1 MEQLLYLECSAGI
14 SGDMVVAALLDAG
27 ASEQKLRGVLE
38 SLDLGGFSVEITRVK
53 KSGLDACDFNV
64 VLDAAHDGHDHDM
77 TYLYG
82 HDECEGAHGSACN
95 AHDDAS
101 GRQRDEGEGAAD
113 DDSCGT
119 CDGVS
124 RYSYGAHGN
133 AAEVFPDARGGR
145 SDKSDAAFGY
155 FHHAAGDHHEHHE
168 HRTLAEI
175 TAIIDAS
182 SATQHAKDLAK
193 RIFSVLADAEAK
205 AHGVPAK
212 EVHFHEVG
220 AVDSIVDILAAA
232 VCLDDLAPSGVIVS
246 RLCEGQGMVRCQHGV
261 IPVPVPAVVNIA
273 AAYDIPLSV
282 IDAQGELVTPTGAAF
297 VAAARTASRLPE
309 TFTVT
314 RVGLGAGKRV
324 YPETS
329 GVLRAFLIPPVASE
343 ALDRIVL

>member
-38 SLDLGGFSVEITRVK
+38 SLDLGGFTVEITRVK

-77 TYLYG
+77 AYLYG
-82 HDECEGAHGSACN
+82 RSERDDAHDPACN
-95 AHDDAS
+95 VNDDAS
-101 GRQRDEGEGAAD
+101 GHCCDAHSDSSDAPSHRRGERKGAA
-113 DDSCGT
+113 GH
-119 CDGVS
+119 
-124 RYSYGAHGN
+124 R
-133 AAEVFPDARGGR
+133 
-145 SDKSDAAFGY
+145 
-155 FHHAAGDHHEHHE
+155 HHAGADHERHE

-193 RIFSVLADAEAK
+193 RIFSVLASAEAK

-220 AVDSIVDILAAA
+220 AVDSIVDILAAS

-246 RLCEGQGMVRCQHGV
+246 RLCEGQGMIRCQHGV

-282 IDAQGELVTPTGAAF
+282 IEVQGELVTPTGAAF
-297 VAAARTASRLPE
+297 VAAARTASPLPE

-329 GVLRAFLIPPVASE
+329 GLLRAFLISPVPFEPSK
-343 ALDRIVL
+343 RSVL

>member
-27 ASEQKLRGVLE
+27 ASEQKLRGVLN
-38 SLDLGGFSVEITRVK
+38 SLDLGGFAVEISRVK

-77 TYLYG
+77 AYLYG
-82 HDECEGAHGSACN
+82 RGEREGAHGSACN

-101 GRQRDEGEGAAD
+101 GRQRDEGEGAA
-113 DDSCGT
+113 S
-119 CDGVS
+119 
-124 RYSYGAHGN
+124 HH
-133 AAEVFPDARGGR
+133 
-145 SDKSDAAFGY
+145 
-155 FHHAAGDHHEHHE
+155 HHAGTEHHE
-168 HRTLAEI
+168 YRTLAEI

-193 RIFSVLADAEAK
+193 HIFSVLASAEAK

-232 VCLDDLAPSGVIVS
+232 VCLDDLAPSGIIVS

-273 AAYDIPLSV
+273 AVHDIPLSV
-282 IDAQGELVTPTGAAF
+282 IDVQGELVTPTGAAF
-297 VAAARTASRLPE
+297 VAAVRTASQLPE
-309 TFTVT
+309 AFTVT

-329 GVLRAFLIPPVASE
+329 GLLRAFLISPVPFEPSE
-343 ALDRIVL
+343 CSVL

>member
-14 SGDMVVAALLDAG
+14 SGDMVVAALLDVG
-27 ASEQKLRGVLE
+27 ASEQKLRGVLD
-38 SLDLGGFSVEITRVK
+38 SLDLGGFAVEISRVQN
-53 KSGLDACDFNV
+53 SGLDVCDFNV

-77 TYLYG
+77 AYLYG
-82 HDECEGAHGSACN
+82 RGECGDAHNPACN
-95 AHDDAS
+95 VHDDAS
-101 GRQRDEGEGAAD
+101 GHCCDAHSDSSDAPSHCRSEREGAAD
-113 DDSCGT
+113 H
-119 CDGVS
+119 
-124 RYSYGAHGN
+124 Y
-133 AAEVFPDARGGR
+133 
-145 SDKSDAAFGY
+145 
-155 FHHAAGDHHEHHE
+155 HHAGGGHHEYHE

-182 SATQHAKDLAK
+182 AATPHAKDLAK

-246 RLCEGQGMVRCQHGV
+246 RLCEGQGLVRCQHGV

-273 AAYDIPLSV
+273 AAYDIPLSI
-282 IDAQGELVTPTGAAF
+282 IDVQGELVTPTGAAF

-309 TFTVT
+309 TFTVA

-329 GVLRAFLIPPVASE
+329 GLLRAFLISSVPFEPSE
-343 ALDRIVL
+343 RSVL

>member
-38 SLDLGGFSVEITRVK
+38 SLDLGGFTVEITCVK

-77 TYLYG
+77 AYLYG
-82 HDECEGAHGSACN
+82 RGECDDARGPACN
-95 AHDDAS
+95 VHDGAS
-101 GRQRDEGEGAAD
+101 GHCCDAHNDSGNASSHRRGEGEGA
-113 DDSCGT
+113 
-119 CDGVS
+119 
-124 RYSYGAHGN
+124 
-133 AAEVFPDARGGR
+133 
-145 SDKSDAAFGY
+145 FGHH
-155 FHHAAGDHHEHHE
+155 HHAGADHHE

-193 RIFSVLADAEAK
+193 RIFSVLASAEAK
-205 AHGVPAK
+205 AHGVPVK

-232 VCLDDLAPSGVIVS
+232 VCLDDLAPSGVIVP
-246 RLCEGQGMVRCQHGV
+246 RLCEGQGMVRCQHGI
-261 IPVPVPAVVNIA
+261 IPVPVPAVVNIT

-282 IDAQGELVTPTGAAF
+282 IDVQGELVTPTGAAF
-297 VAAARTASRLPE
+297 AAAARTASQLPE
-309 TFTVT
+309 AFTVT

-329 GVLRAFLIPPVASE
+329 GVLRAFLISPVASG
-343 ALDRIVL
+343 ALDNTVL

>member
-27 ASEQKLRGVLE
+27 ASEQKLRGVLN
-38 SLDLGGFSVEITRVK
+38 SLDLGVFSVEISRVQ

-77 TYLYG
+77 AYLYG
-82 HDECEGAHGSACN
+82 RGECKGSHGSACN
-95 AHDDAS
+95 AHGDAS
-101 GRQRDEGEGAAD
+101 GRQRDDRKGAAGYACNVRDGASGHHRGEGK
-113 DDSCGT
+113 GT
-119 CDGVS
+119 AG
-124 RYSYGAHGN
+124 HH
-133 AAEVFPDARGGR
+133 
-145 SDKSDAAFGY
+145 
-155 FHHAAGDHHEHHE
+155 HHAGMEHRE

-232 VCLDDLAPSGVIVS
+232 VCLDDLAPSGVIVP

-273 AAYDIPLSV
+273 AAHDIPLSV
-282 IDAQGELVTPTGAAF
+282 IDVQGELVTPTGAAF
-297 VAAARTASRLPE
+297 VAAVRTASQLPE
-309 TFTVT
+309 TFTMM

-329 GVLRAFLIPPVASE
+329 GLLRAFLISPVPSE
-343 ALDRIVL
+343 PSERSVL

>member
-27 ASEQKLRGVLE
+27 ASEQKLCGVLE
-38 SLDLGGFSVEITRVK
+38 GLDLDGFSVEITRVK

-77 TYLYG
+77 AYLYG
-82 HDECEGAHGSACN
+82 HAGWESSANCGDDVLGYLCDTGADSVHSCDTHDCCGAHDGASDYSPHLHSN
-95 AHDDAS
+95 SNDAL
-101 GRQRDEGEGAAD
+101 
-113 DDSCGT
+113 
-119 CDGVS
+119 S
-124 RYSYGAHGN
+124 RY
-133 AAEVFPDARGGR
+133 R
-145 SDKSDAAFGY
+145 SEREGVAGHH
-155 FHHAAGDHHEHHE
+155 HHAGANHHK

-193 RIFSVLADAEAK
+193 RIFSVLASAEAK
-205 AHGVPAK
+205 AHGVPAE

-220 AVDSIVDILAAA
+220 AVDSIVDILAAS
-232 VCLDDLAPSGVIVS
+232 VCLDDLAPSGVIVP
-246 RLCEGQGMVRCQHGV
+246 RLCEGQGMVRCQHGIV
-261 IPVPVPAVVNIA
+261 PVPVPAVVNIA

-282 IDAQGELVTPTGAAF
+282 IDVQGELVTPTGAAF
-297 VAAARTASRLPE
+297 VAAARTATQLPE
-309 TFTVT
+309 AFTVT

-329 GVLRAFLIPPVASE
+329 SLLRAFLISPVAS
-343 ALDRIVL
+343 

>member
-77 TYLYG
+77 AYLYG
-82 HDECEGAHGSACN
+82 RGECGGAHNPACN
-95 AHDDAS
+95 VHDDAS
-101 GRQRDEGEGAAD
+101 GHCCDAHSDSSDAPSYCRSEREVAAD
-113 DDSCGT
+113 
-119 CDGVS
+119 
-124 RYSYGAHGN
+124 HH
-133 AAEVFPDARGGR
+133 
-145 SDKSDAAFGY
+145 
-155 FHHAAGDHHEHHE
+155 HHAAGGHHDHHE

-182 SATQHAKDLAK
+182 AATPHAKDLAK
-193 RIFSVLADAEAK
+193 RIFSVLASAEAK

-309 TFTVT
+309 TFAVT

-329 GVLRAFLIPPVASE
+329 GLLRAFLISPVPFEPSE
-343 ALDRIVL
+343 RSIL

>member
-1 MEQLLYLECSAGI
+1 MEQLLSLECSAGI
-14 SGDMVVAALLDAG
+14 SGDMVVAALLDVG

-38 SLDLGGFSVEITRVK
+38 SLDLGGFSVEITRAK

-77 TYLYG
+77 AYLYG
-82 HDECEGAHGSACN
+82 RGECGDVHNPACN
-95 AHDDAS
+95 VHDDAS
-101 GRQRDEGEGAAD
+101 GHCCDAHSDSSDAPSHCRSEREGAAD
-113 DDSCGT
+113 HH
-119 CDGVS
+119 
-124 RYSYGAHGN
+124 Y
-133 AAEVFPDARGGR
+133 
-145 SDKSDAAFGY
+145 
-155 FHHAAGDHHEHHE
+155 HAAGGHHEHHE

-175 TAIIDAS
+175 AAIIDAS
-182 SATQHAKDLAK
+182 SATPHAKDLAK
-193 RIFSVLADAEAK
+193 RIFSVLASAEAK
-205 AHGVPAK
+205 VHGRTIE

-232 VCLDDLAPSGVIVS
+232 VCLDDLAPSGVIVP

-273 AAYDIPLSV
+273 VAYDIPLSI
-282 IDAQGELVTPTGAAF
+282 IDVQGELVTPTGAAF

-329 GVLRAFLIPPVASE
+329 GLLRAFLIAPVPFEPSE
-343 ALDRIVL
+343 RSVL

>member
-77 TYLYG
+77 AYLYG
-82 HDECEGAHGSACN
+82 RGECGDARGSVCN

-101 GRQRDEGEGAAD
+101 GRQRDERKGAAGHH
-113 DDSCGT
+113 CHA
-119 CDGVS
+119 
-124 RYSYGAHGN
+124 GA
-133 AAEVFPDARGGR
+133 D
-145 SDKSDAAFGY
+145 
-155 FHHAAGDHHEHHE
+155 HHE

-193 RIFSVLADAEAK
+193 RIFSVLASAEAK

-232 VCLDDLAPSGVIVS
+232 VCLDDLAPSSVIVS
-246 RLCEGQGMVRCQHGV
+246 RLCEGQGMIRCQHGV

-282 IDAQGELVTPTGAAF
+282 IDVQGELVTPTGAAF
-297 VAAARTASRLPE
+297 VAAARTASQLPE
-309 TFTVT
+309 VFTVT

-329 GVLRAFLIPPVASE
+329 GVLRAFLISPVVSG
-343 ALDRIVL
+343 ALGNTVL

>member
-77 TYLYG
+77 AYLYG
-82 HDECEGAHGSACN
+82 RGGCGSA
-95 AHDDAS
+95 DD
-101 GRQRDEGEGAAD
+101 G
-113 DDSCGT
+113 SCGT

-124 RYSYGAHGN
+124 RHSHGAH
-133 AAEVFPDARGGR
+133 
-145 SDKSDAAFGY
+145 SDASSY
-155 FHHAAGDHHEHHE
+155 FSDECGGCGDKHAVASGLSHHATDGHHE

-175 TAIIDAS
+175 IAIIDAS
-182 SATQHAKDLAK
+182 AATPHAKDLAK
-193 RIFSVLADAEAK
+193 RIFSVLASAEAK
-205 AHGVPAK
+205 AHGVSVK
-212 EVHFHEVG
+212 EVRFHEVG

-232 VCLDDLAPSGVIVS
+232 VCLDDLAPSGVIAS

-261 IPVPVPAVVNIA
+261 IPIPVPAVVNIA
-273 AAYDIPLSV
+273 VAYDIPLSV
-282 IDAQGELVTPTGAAF
+282 IDVQGELVTPTGAAF

-309 TFTVT
+309 TFTVA
-314 RVGLGAGKRV
+314 RVGLGAGERV

-329 GVLRAFLIPPVASE
+329 GLLRAFLISPVPFEPSE
-343 ALDRIVL
+343 CSVL

>member
-1 MEQLLYLECSAGI
+1 MANDNAQERFEMEQLLYLECSAGI
-14 SGDMVVAALLDAG
+14 SGDMVVAELLDAG

-77 TYLYG
+77 AYLYG
-82 HDECEGAHGSACN
+82 RGECGGTHNPACN
-95 AHDDAS
+95 VHDDAS
-101 GRQRDEGEGAAD
+101 GHCCDAHSDSSDAPSYCRSEREVAAD
-113 DDSCGT
+113 
-119 CDGVS
+119 
-124 RYSYGAHGN
+124 HH
-133 AAEVFPDARGGR
+133 
-145 SDKSDAAFGY
+145 
-155 FHHAAGDHHEHHE
+155 HHAAGGHHDHHE

-182 SATQHAKDLAK
+182 AATPHAKDLAK
-193 RIFSVLADAEAK
+193 RIFSVLASAEAK

-309 TFTVT
+309 TFAVT

-329 GVLRAFLIPPVASE
+329 GLLRAFLISPVPFEPSE
-343 ALDRIVL
+343 RSVL

>member
-27 ASEQKLRGVLE
+27 ASEQKLRDVLE
-38 SLDLGGFSVEITRVK
+38 SLDLGGFTVEITRVK
-53 KSGLDACDFNV
+53 KSGLDACNFNV

-77 TYLYG
+77 AYLYG
-82 HDECEGAHGSACN
+82 RGECGDAHGRACDVN
-95 AHDDAS
+95 DDAS
-101 GRQRDEGEGAAD
+101 GRQRDERKEAA
-113 DDSCGT
+113 S
-119 CDGVS
+119 
-124 RYSYGAHGN
+124 HH
-133 AAEVFPDARGGR
+133 
-145 SDKSDAAFGY
+145 
-155 FHHAAGDHHEHHE
+155 HHAGAEHHE

-193 RIFSVLADAEAK
+193 RIFSVLASAEAK

-232 VCLDDLAPSGVIVS
+232 VCLDDLAPSGVIVP

-273 AAYDIPLSV
+273 AAHDIPLSV
-282 IDAQGELVTPTGAAF
+282 IDVQGELVTPTGAAF
-297 VAAARTASRLPE
+297 VAVSRTASQLPE

-329 GVLRAFLIPPVASE
+329 GVLRAFLISPVASG
-343 ALDRIVL
+343 ALGHTVL

>member
-27 ASEQKLRGVLE
+27 ASEQKLRDVLS
-38 SLDLGGFSVEITRVK
+38 SLDLGGFAVEISRVQ

-77 TYLYG
+77 AYLYG
-82 HDECEGAHGSACN
+82 RGDYGS
-95 AHDDAS
+95 
-101 GRQRDEGEGAAD
+101 AD

-119 CDGVS
+119 YDDVS
-124 RYSYGAHGN
+124 RHSCGAQGN

-145 SDKSDAAFGY
+145 SDKSDAAFGH
-155 FHHAAGDHHEHHE
+155 FRHAAGGHNEHHE

-175 TAIIDAS
+175 IAIIDAS
-182 SATQHAKDLAK
+182 AATPHAKDLAK
-193 RIFSVLADAEAK
+193 RIFSVLASAEAK

-329 GVLRAFLIPPVASE
+329 GLLRAFLISPVPFEPSE
-343 ALDRIVL
+343 CSVL

>member
-1 MEQLLYLECSAGI
+1 MANDNAQERFEMEQLLYLECSAGI
-14 SGDMVVAALLDAG
+14 SGDMVVAALLDVG

-77 TYLYG
+77 AYLYG
-82 HDECEGAHGSACN
+82 RGECGDAHNPACN
-95 AHDDAS
+95 VHDDAS
-101 GRQRDEGEGAAD
+101 GHCCDAHSDSSDAPSYCRSEREVAAD
-113 DDSCGT
+113 
-119 CDGVS
+119 
-124 RYSYGAHGN
+124 HH
-133 AAEVFPDARGGR
+133 
-145 SDKSDAAFGY
+145 
-155 FHHAAGDHHEHHE
+155 HHAAGGHHDHHE

-182 SATQHAKDLAK
+182 AATPHAKDLAK
-193 RIFSVLADAEAK
+193 RIFSVLASAEAK

-246 RLCEGQGMVRCQHGV
+246 QLCEGQGMVRCQHGV

-273 AAYDIPLSV
+273 AAYDIPLSI
-282 IDAQGELVTPTGAAF
+282 IDVQGELVTPTGAAF
-297 VAAARTASRLPE
+297 VAVTRTASRLPE

-314 RVGLGAGKRV
+314 RVGLGAGKRA

-329 GVLRAFLIPPVASE
+329 GLLRAFLISPVPFEPSE
-343 ALDRIVL
+343 RSVL

>member
-1 MEQLLYLECSAGI
+1 MANDNAQERYEMEQLLYLECSAGI

-38 SLDLGGFSVEITRVK
+38 SLDLGGFSVEISRVK

-64 VLDAAHDGHDHDM
+64 VLDAAHDGRDHDM

-82 HDECEGAHGSACN
+82 RGECGS
-95 AHDDAS
+95 
-101 GRQRDEGEGAAD
+101 AD
-113 DDSCGT
+113 DDSCGA

-124 RYSYGAHGN
+124 RHSHGAHGN
-133 AAEVFPDARGGR
+133 AAEVFPDARSGCCDKHDVASGFFQHAT
-145 SDKSDAAFGY
+145 SD
-155 FHHAAGDHHEHHE
+155 HHE

-175 TAIIDAS
+175 IAIIDAS
-182 SATQHAKDLAK
+182 AATPHAKDLAK
-193 RIFSVLADAEAK
+193 RIFSVLASAEAK

-273 AAYDIPLSV
+273 AVHDILLSI
-282 IDAQGELVTPTGAAF
+282 IDVQGELVTPTGAAF

-329 GVLRAFLIPPVASE
+329 GLLRAFLISPVPFELSE
-343 ALDRIVL
+343 CSVL